1 MNSRISS
8 TPDVQPS
15 DDGSFSGRIKS
26 GAYPDKKNPKQK
38 TDEGS
43 PTGSEPK
50 HGIVL
55 FLNAV
60 RRRSHYPLS
69 RVEVRGEPSERL
81 LSLRVKTEDI
91 VTNMHEQ
98 S

>member
-26 GAYPDKKNPKQK
+26 GAIQIKTPKQK

-50 HGIVL
+50 HGIAL

-81 LSLRVKTEDI
+81 LSLRVKAEDI